1 MKIKTIF
8 WIIILILAVIFAFQN
23 TYDVKL
29 TVYFWKFN
37 TPLII
42 VILISIVIGLFSGIF
57 IRGIKREVKEKPE
70 KKEVII
76 KEEPKP
82 KKKKPGI
89 KKEEK

>member
-1 MKIKTIF
+1 MKTKLIF
-8 WIIILILAVIFAFQN
+8 WIIILILAIIFAFQN
-23 TYDVKL
+23 TEDVKI

-37 TPLII
+37 SPLII
-42 VILISIVIGLFSGIF
+42 VILVSLIVGFLAGIF
-57 IRGIKREVKEKPE
+57 IRGIKREFKEKPE

-76 KEEPKP
+76 KEESKP

>member
-1 MKIKTIF
+1 MKTKTIF
-8 WIIILILAVIFAFQN
+8 WIIILILSVIFAFQN
-23 TYDVKL
+23 TENVKL

-37 TPLII
+37 SPLII
-42 VILISIVIGLFSGIF
+42 VILVSIIVGFLAGIF

-76 KEEPKP
+76 KEELKP
-82 KKKKPGI
+82 KKRKPGI